1 MKIQQNPSKQLFVL
15 IPKAIE
21 RANRWSKGM
30 ELDLILNKK
39 TGNYELIERD

>member
-1 MKIQQNPSKQLFVL
+1 MKIQRLKNGTLFIL

-30 ELDLILNKK
+30 ELDFILNKK
-39 TGNYELIERD
+39 TGNYEIIERV